1 MKYLLLFALSVQFTY
16 SQTIFGKWKTIDDET
31 GKERSIVSIYE
42 VNGKVYGKVID
53 ILEPTL
59 KDKKCLLCSGSDKD
73 KPILGLIIIKG
84 LSKDEEEYNGGKI
97 LDPKNG
103 KTYKCYINLEGADKL
118 KVRGFVGVSMFGRT
132 QYWQRVK

>member
-1 MKYLLLFALSVQFTY
+1 MKYFLLLALSVQFSF
-16 SQTIFGKWKTIDDET
+16 SQSIFGKWKTIDDET

-42 VNGKVYGKVID
+42 VNGKVYGKVIE

-59 KDKKCLLCSGSDKD
+59 KDKKCALCSGVDKD
-73 KPILGLIIIKG
+73 KPVLGLTIIKG
-84 LSKDEEEYNGGKI
+84 LSKDDDEYNGGKI

-103 KTYKCYINLEGADKL
+103 KLYKCSITLDGADKL
-118 KVRGFVGVSMFGRT
+118 KIRGYIGVSMFGRT

>member
-1 MKYLLLFALSVQFTY
+1 MKYLLLLALSFQFSF
-16 SQTIFGKWKTIDDET
+16 SQSIFGKWKTIDDET
-31 GKERSIVSIYE
+31 GKERSIVLIYE
-42 VNGKVYGKVID
+42 VNGKVYGKVIE

-59 KDKKCLLCSGSDKD
+59 KDKKCALCNGADKD
-73 KPILGLIIIKG
+73 KPVLGLTIIKG

-103 KTYKCYINLEGADKL
+103 KLYKCSIILDGADKL
-118 KVRGFVGVSMFGRT
+118 KIRGYIGVSMFGRT